1 MFTNQV
7 KLCDGSWLVRARLD
21 EIVTR
26 ILIFVILFVSNG
38 LYGLFLCQIKIFQA
52 SVRRGGCRYSFC
64 REEQGNISSSDLGQ
78 AECGVVV
85 EDGGGD
91 D

>member
-1 MFTNQV
+1 
-7 KLCDGSWLVRARLD
+7 VRARLD
-21 EIVTR
+21 EIVTG
-26 ILIFVILFVSNG
+26 ILIFVILFVSN
-38 LYGLFLCQIKIFQA
+38 GLFLCQIKIFQA

-64 REEQGNISSSDLGQ
+64 REEQGNISSGDLGQ